1 MTMHAYQQEVLRTLA
16 GTEQRAIAETGLSQE
31 NIALLTV
38 FSLGVT
44 GEAGEVAD
52 IVKKVVGH
60 GHPLDRAALVK
71 ELGDVLWYVAAIA
84 HVLGSDLDEVAAA
97 NIAKL
102 RKRFPDGFTS
112 AASRTRVDE
121 GERVLEASLGRIRRL
136 RAESDAEDKAR
147 AIAAESAEGGK

>member
-60 GHPLDRAALVK
+60 GHPLDRAALDGCRPL
-71 ELGDVLWYVAAIA
+71 EFAIREAMRNHGPDLGAVSAL
-84 HVLGSDLDEVAAA
+84 
-97 NIAKL
+97 
-102 RKRFPDGFTS
+102 TS
-112 AASRTRVDE
+112 WPTPAAS
-121 GERVLEASLGRIRRL
+121 
-136 RAESDAEDKAR
+136 
-147 AIAAESAEGGK
+147 

>member
-1 MTMHAYQQEVLRTLA
+1 MSMQAYQQEVLRTLA

-38 FSLGVT
+38 FALGVT

-52 IVKKVVGH
+52 VVKKVVGH

-97 NIAKL
+97 NVAKL

-112 AASRTRVDE
+112 AASRTRVD
-121 GERVLEASLGRIRRL
+121 VAT
-136 RAESDAEDKAR
+136 
-147 AIAAESAEGGK
+147 ESATTADGAE

>member
-112 AASRTRVDE
+112 AASRTRVDV
-121 GERVLEASLGRIRRL
+121 GAKS
-136 RAESDAEDKAR
+136 
-147 AIAAESAEGGK
+147 